1 VVIDA
6 SPVGYTN
13 AFPLG
18 SADIF
23 VIKSPFTK
31 VVDMLLVF
39 SDVSFAQ
46 LQELIVAIR
55 RIVKILIIIFF
66 IILFLVLLI

>member
-1 VVIDA
+1 VLIDA
-6 SPVGYTN
+6 SPEGYTN

-31 VVDMLLVF
+31 VVDMSLVV
-39 SDVSFAQ
+39 SDVSFVR
-46 LQELIVAIR
+46 LQEVIVATR
-55 RIVKILIIIFF
+55 RIVKIVIIVFF
-66 IILFLVLLI
+66 IVLFLVLLI

>member
-6 SPVGYTN
+6 SPLGYTN

-18 SADIF
+18 SADMF

-31 VVDMLLVF
+31 VVAISLVV

-46 LQELIVAIR
+46 LQEVIVVTR
-55 RIVKILIIIFF
+55 RIVKIVIIVFF
-66 IILFLVLLI
+66 IVLFLVTLN